1 MKVCGIIAE
10 YDPFHKGHLYH
21 LEQARKLSRADYM
34 VCVLGCAFS
43 QRGDAMLFGTR
54 DRALMALINGFDLV
68 LGMPFS
74 FSCAQANRFAAG
86 GIGILNSLGVVTHLS
101 FGCETDQLEQL
112 QAAAGLL
119 NHPDLSFARRLK
131 DELASGCSFA
141 LAQGRALQAALPEIP
156 SALFSSPNF
165 ILGVSYLR
173 ELERLHSRIIP
184 VPVLRQTAYHSRE
197 IKPLASAGAVRA
209 LLLEDQQ
216 IDLSI
221 VCPSG
226 SVEII
231 QHAMVH
237 RPEAMDKALLIS
249 LLDQSAAA
257 LKQLPEISEGL
268 EARIKSAARKATGR
282 QELISLV
289 KTKRYPYARIS
300 RALTHALVGLP
311 YYPKTPGYARLL
323 GFRSRAK
330 PLLKSA
336 SRQGFPLVTRPARTP
351 IPEITQ
357 DMHAEELWQVGS
369 GQAAQKAW
377 QQRIIEFKNEE
388 A

>member
-21 LEQARKLSRADYM
+21 LEQARNLSQADYM
-34 VCVLGCAFS
+34 VCMLGCAFS

-54 DRALMALINGFDLV
+54 DRALMALVNGFDLV

-112 QAAAGLL
+112 QAAARLL
-119 NHPDLSFARRLK
+119 NHPDISFVRRLK
-131 DELASGCSFA
+131 DELAAGCSFA

-156 SALFSSPNF
+156 AALFSSPNF

-173 ELERLHSRIIP
+173 ELDWLQSSIKP

-197 IKPLASAGAVRA
+197 IKPLASASAVRS
-209 LLLEDQQ
+209 LLLEDQET
-216 IDLSI
+216 DLSF
-221 VCPSG
+221 VCPPG

-231 QHAMVH
+231 QQAAVH
-237 RPEAMDKALLIS
+237 RPDALDKTLLIS
-249 LLDQSAAA
+249 LLGQSAAA

-282 QELISLV
+282 LELISLV

-300 RALTHALVGLP
+300 RALTHALVGLQ
-311 YYPKTPGYARLL
+311 YYPRTPGHARLL
-323 GFRSRAK
+323 GFRSSAK
-330 PLLKSA
+330 PLLKAVSG
-336 SRQGFPLVTRPARTP
+336 QGFPLVTRPARSS

-369 GQAAQKAW
+369 GQGAQKAW
-377 QQRIIEFKNEE
+377 QQQIIEFKNEE